1 MPQPFDFEKT
11 LKALQAGQALTGKDG
26 ILTPLIK
33 QLTEA
38 ALAAELDSHLAAD
51 LEANRKNGSGKKSIK
66 ATTGSFELGT
76 PRDRNG
82 TFEPQL
88 VKKHQTTL
96 SDEIELKII
105 RLFALGMSYADIS
118 REIEDLYA
126 LSVSTA
132 TISAVT
138 DKVIPELK
146 QWQQRL
152 LEPVYL
158 LCLAGCHSLQNPR
171 GRAICQQGSLYR
183 AGAESYREKGSAGA
197 LSV

>member
-1 MPQPFDFEKT
+1 M
-11 LKALQAGQALTGKDG
+11 G

-38 ALAAELDSHLAAD
+38 ALAAELDSHLASD
-51 LEANRKNGSGKKSIK
+51 VEANRKNGSGKKTIK
-66 ATTGSFELGT
+66 AATGSFELAT

-96 SDEIELKII
+96 SDEIVHKII
-105 RLFALGMSYADIS
+105 RLFALGMSCQDIS

-146 QWQQRL
+146 QWQQRP
-152 LEPVYL
+152 LEKVYPFVWL
-158 LCLAGCHSLQNPR
+158 DAIYYKVREDGAIRCGSFYHDAMGKAVAG
-171 GRAICQQGSLYR
+171 
-183 AGAESYREKGSAGA
+183 
-197 LSV
+197 